1 MPEGLAD
8 AYNLKKGNHAL
19 GADREGLM
27 WSFTNRGS
35 EAAAP
40 VCKGTVA
47 PPTAQAPLRAE
58 ETLVN

>member
-27 WSFTNRGS
+27 WSFTNQGS
-35 EAAAP
+35 
-40 VCKGTVA
+40 GTCV
-47 PPTAQAPLRAE
+47 
-58 ETLVN
+58 